1 MHPRFMKRSAVA
13 LAGGTLLSAL
23 LACVAHD
30 DTKFPNSPQ
39 PGDATSPAR
48 IVVNSGVVIFSDD
61 DGGGVPV
68 GGGAGETTP
77 DARALPDSS
86 PDVATAD
93 LGGVGS
99 TCRPLVQTDCTNR
112 NPALACYP
120 GVDGTGFC
128 TFPNGTAISPA
139 GCTDSS
145 DCASGY
151 YCGNG
156 RTSRMCLLLCDVDNP
171 ACVKGSPC
179 VEVLGFKDNTGYC
192 LE

>member
-1 MHPRFMKRSAVA
+1 MHPRFMKRMAVVSAGAA
-13 LAGGTLLSAL
+13 LCSAL
-23 LACVAHD
+23 LACVEHD
-30 DTKFPNSPQ
+30 NTNFPTP
-39 PGDATSPAR
+39 PPPDDATSPAR
-48 IVVNSGVVIFSDD
+48 IVVDSGLVIFSED
-61 DGGGVPV
+61 DGGANPDIGSV
-68 GGGAGETTP
+68 GEITH

-86 PDVATAD
+86 PDLATPD

-128 TFPNGTAISPA
+128 TFPNGSAISPA